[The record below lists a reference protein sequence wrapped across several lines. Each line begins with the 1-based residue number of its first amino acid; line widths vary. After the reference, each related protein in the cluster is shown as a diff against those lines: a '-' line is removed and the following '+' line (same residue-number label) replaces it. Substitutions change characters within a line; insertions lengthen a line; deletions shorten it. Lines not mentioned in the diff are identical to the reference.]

1 MKNLEVDE
9 VAPLTHKDQEEM
21 DEEYEEFL
29 QELEADKEM
38 RNKLRIYKKQAPVV
52 AGGGSVMDEED
63 SDTEGV
69 KIDELLDDL
78 VLSNEEHVLIPQS
91 EASAMPS
98 FRYDVLTVDEGDDD
112 DV

>member
-1 MKNLEVDE
+1 M
-9 VAPLTHKDQEEM
+9 APVTHKDQEEM

-38 RNKLRIYKKQAPVV
+38 RNKLRIYKKQAPVA
-52 AGGGSVMDEED
+52 AGGGGRTAMDEDD
-63 SDTEGV
+63 SDDEGV

-78 VLSNEEHVLIPQS
+78 VLSNEEHVLLSAS
-91 EASAMPS
+91 EACSVPS
-98 FRYDVLTVDEGDDD
+98 FNYDVLKVDEGDED